1 MIMVIRPYHEDDEG
15 QVIELWRQCG
25 LTRPWNDPAKDIQRK
40 LEIQPDMFLVG
51 IIDDDVIGSVM
62 AGYEGHRGWIYY
74 LAVAPHAQHQ
84 GYGKRLME
92 HAEGLLREV
101 NCPKINLL
109 IRTDNVD
116 AIEFYRGL
124 DYSMDAVTA
133 MGKRLVPD
141 D

>member
-1 MIMVIRPYHEDDEG
+1 MDIRPYRTDDES
-15 QVIELWRQCG
+15 QVIELWHQCG

-40 LEIQPDMFLVG
+40 LEVQPDMFLVG
-51 IIDDDVIGSVM
+51 LIDDNVVGSVM

-74 LAVAPHAQHQ
+74 LAVAPDVQHR
-84 GYGKRLME
+84 GYGRRLME
-92 HAEGLLREV
+92 HAEGLLRAV

-109 IRTDNVD
+109 IRTDNKD
-116 AIEFYRGL
+116 AIEFYRSL

>member
-1 MIMVIRPYHEDDEG
+1 MEIRPYRTDDEN
-15 QVIELWRQCG
+15 QVIELWHQCG

-40 LEIQPDMFLVG
+40 LEVQPDMFLVG
-51 IIDDDVIGSVM
+51 LIDDNVVGSVM

-74 LAVAPHAQHQ
+74 LAVAPDVQHR
-84 GYGKRLME
+84 GYGRRLME
-92 HAEGLLREV
+92 HAEGLLRAV

-109 IRTDNVD
+109 IRTDNKD
-116 AIEFYRGL
+116 AIEFYRSL